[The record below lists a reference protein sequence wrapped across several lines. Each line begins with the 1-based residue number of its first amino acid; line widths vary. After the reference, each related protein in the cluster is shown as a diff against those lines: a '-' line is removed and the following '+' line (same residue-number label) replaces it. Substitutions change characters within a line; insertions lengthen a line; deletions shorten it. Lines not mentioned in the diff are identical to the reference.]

1 MVSAFVYILEF
12 GYRIRQKKSITGF
25 KSLTFLQGFLMKTNK
40 MHGDYGEF

>member
-12 GYRIRQKKSITGF
+12 GYGSGKKSITGF